1 MKKKTVALLLA
12 LTLVLGVAAGGTIAW
27 LTDTTT
33 PVKNTFT
40 TSDITVNLEETKG
53 TNITDGKS
61 FQMVPGWTIEKDP
74 KAWVEAGSEDC
85 YLFVK
90 LEESASFN
98 TYLSYEVDTSDG
110 EWTELNGVT
119 DEVYYRIV
127 KADEMGDAHKFSV
140 LKDDQVKVL
149 GSVTKEM
156 MNGLEEKDYPTLTVT
171 AYASQLMKN
180 NTETFT
186 ALEAWNN
193 AKPASTTTP

>member
-90 LEESASFN
+90 LEKSASFN

-127 KADEMGDAHKFSV
+127 KAEEMGDAHKFSV

>member
-12 LTLVLGVAAGGTIAW
+12 LVLVFGVAAGGTLAW
-27 LTDTTT
+27 LTAETT

-40 TSDITVNLEETKG
+40 TSDIKVKLEESENLDLKM
-53 TNITDGKS
+53 I
-61 FQMVPGWTIEKDP
+61 PGWTITKDP

-90 LEESASFN
+90 LEKSASFN

-110 EWTELNGVT
+110 EWTKLNGVT

-127 KADEMGDAHKFSV
+127 KADEMGTSHKFSV
-140 LKDDQVKVL
+140 LKDDKVTVS

-156 MNGLEEKDYPTLTVT
+156 MNGLKEKDYPTLTVT
-171 AYASQLMKN
+171 AYASQLYKS

-186 ALEAWNN
+186 PEVAWTNIN
-193 AKPASTTTP
+193 STAPAPTT